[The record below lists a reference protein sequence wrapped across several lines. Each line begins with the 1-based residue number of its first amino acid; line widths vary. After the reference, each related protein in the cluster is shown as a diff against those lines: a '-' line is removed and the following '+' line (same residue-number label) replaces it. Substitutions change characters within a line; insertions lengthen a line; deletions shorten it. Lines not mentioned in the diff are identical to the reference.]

1 MKYSDLQR
9 RLKQYQSAGLTT
21 VRLNSA
27 LPVLE
32 AEYQRCL
39 KLGLCQ
45 SDLDRL
51 TSVKNYEHLEL
62 ISCLEM
68 QAYPQ
73 RFPLSVIKA
82 KTYHL
87 GQVANLEELK
97 LAFPIFKDRQYDF
110 RTKVAWLQCASSIDR
125 LTSNSQ
131 DFAKFKQDLEGFVTA
146 IEQQKY
152 HQLTGE
158 MAVAEAYDDLC
169 SYISWWKGA
178 QWEYTLATQVS
189 TLDLLKR
196 AWLEQFF
203 ARHDLSRL
211 LEYSPID

>member
-27 LPVLE
+27 FPVLE
-32 AEYQRCL
+32 VEYRRCL
-39 KLGLCQ
+39 KLSLSQ
-45 SDLDRL
+45 SDLERL
-51 TSVKNYEHLEL
+51 ISVKNYEHLEL
-62 ISCLEM
+62 ISCWEM
-68 QAYPQ
+68 QACPQ

-87 GQVANLEELK
+87 GQVTSLEELK

-110 RTKVAWLQCASSIDR
+110 RTKVGWLQCISSIDR

-146 IEQQKY
+146 IEQQQY

-158 MAVAEAYDDLC
+158 IAVAEAYDDLC

-178 QWEYTLATQVS
+178 QWEYSLATQVS

-196 AWLEQFF
+196 AWLEQFL
-203 ARHDLSRL
+203 ARHNLSRL